1 MPTNNDNLF
10 HWTAKLAGLGSTVWE
25 GIIHS
30 LKYAQFEAWLL
41 INCSVCWQAFII
53 ISLIPR
59 PPGPHHLHGV
69 CEGVNIVAF
78 VPNKSPLVW
87 TVSFTVVIE
96 IWNCPS
102 VLLVV
107 LFVHVMLLARACA
120 PTGGVFQVMLSFNE
134 EFNTVPPKIHFLTI
148 PFHPNGN
155 HWTRPLTISFHPIL
169 Q

>member
-1 MPTNNDNLF
+1 MHTHTHTHSLQGITAMPTNNDNLL

-59 PPGPHHLHGV
+59 PPGPHRLHGI

-102 VLLVV
+102 VLLSGAVRSC
-107 LFVHVMLLARACA
+107 HVASSCLCPYRWCVSSDALLQRRIQHCA
-120 PTGGVFQVMLSFNE
+120 TQDPFSNHPF
-134 EFNTVPPKIHFLTI
+134 PPQ
-148 PFHPNGN
+148 
-155 HWTRPLTISFHPIL
+155 W
-169 Q
+169 